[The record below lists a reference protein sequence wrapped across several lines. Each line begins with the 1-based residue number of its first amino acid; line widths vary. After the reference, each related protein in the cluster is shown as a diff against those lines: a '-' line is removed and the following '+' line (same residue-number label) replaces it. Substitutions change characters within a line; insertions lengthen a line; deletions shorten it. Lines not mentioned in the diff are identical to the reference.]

1 MNFEGNTFIVGLLMR
16 WSYASS
22 QLISVQC
29 IRVWITIFIHEKIIL
44 IVRNFCQAR
53 EFSKTSFL
61 LLLNSWLHADMISR
75 VDALSLDLQIKTWN
89 SRAAEAVIKYTER
102 RAQHGISWDSQTR
115 VIIFNDYLLKL
126 LLNSRNKP
134 IKNFR
139 WMKFQIFLS
148 ICYHWKKSLKKTL
161 SILPY
166 TRLLRQSCHWIVAFE
181 FPILSKFSLIL
192 KV

>member
-1 MNFEGNTFIVGLLMR
+1 MR

-148 ICYHWKKSLKKTL
+148 ICYHWKKIIEKNVDITVHATFETKLSLNWCFWIPDSFQVLSYLKSVKKHYNRGRNIT
-161 SILPY
+161 
-166 TRLLRQSCHWIVAFE
+166 V
-181 FPILSKFSLIL
+181 
-192 KV
+192 